1 MESIFPLSC
10 LLFIFSKIEKSHPKF
25 HPQNDDFLTCRKW
38 KLLSLVLWH
47 WKCSRTLSNLISALE
62 TSSLFAEGRRTRIRV
77 KNLIM
82 CPLFSKIYGP
92 FLSLSPSF
100 NSYRV
105 KVYLWFYVFENYAKV
120 RSFFTRQHTPTTMC
134 VRINKSHQSR
144 PVCRV
149 GMAESHWGQR
159 WWCHKCESGLGNLSG
174 AFLVTLGT
182 FGTPAVAFNFLIYH
196 EWKLFR
202 LLIADDESF
211 SLTHSGQPTIDR
223 WSVKKANSIENQE
236 NEARWTEKGFT
247 IGRA

>member
-1 MESIFPLSC
+1 MA
-10 LLFIFSKIEKSHPKF
+10 LF
-25 HPQNDDFLTCRKW
+25 
-38 KLLSLVLWH
+38 
-47 WKCSRTLSNLISALE
+47 
-62 TSSLFAEGRRTRIRV
+62 
-77 KNLIM
+77 
-82 CPLFSKIYGP
+82 
-92 FLSLSPSF
+92 SLSPSF

-182 FGTPAVAFNFLIYH
+182 FRNSSSCFQFFDSSWAKTFQITQ
-196 EWKLFR
+196 R
-202 LLIADDESF
+202 SDDESF
-211 SLTHSGQPTIDR
+211 SLTHPEQPTIDR
-223 WSVKKANSIENQE
+223 WSVKAMLLKIKKTKLVELK
-236 NEARWTEKGFT
+236 KGSQ
-247 IGRA
+247 